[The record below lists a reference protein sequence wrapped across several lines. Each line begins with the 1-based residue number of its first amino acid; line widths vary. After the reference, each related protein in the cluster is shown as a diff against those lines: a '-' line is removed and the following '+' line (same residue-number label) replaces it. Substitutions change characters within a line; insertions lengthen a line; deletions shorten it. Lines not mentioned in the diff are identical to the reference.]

1 MIAYRD
7 FPIEADLTL
16 RVQGW
21 AQPDEATALR
31 RYEFVRDLLV
41 ARRGNVS
48 VWRILA
54 PSTGTWV
61 VVICGRPENMVELE
75 GDEYEFTDAE
85 ASAFV
90 ARRLA
95 VGRTGHA
102 LGADDVMQFGN
113 YREGGVVI
121 TADGGI
127 APVPPTHDNEED

>member
-1 MIAYRD
+1 MTYNEFEIDAG
-7 FPIEADLTL
+7 LTL
-16 RVQGW
+16 RVQAW

-31 RYEFVRDLLV
+31 RYEMVRDLLV
-41 ARRGNVS
+41 ADRGNVS
-48 VWRILA
+48 VWRVQR

-61 VVICGRPENMVELE
+61 VVICGRPENIVELE
-75 GDEYEFTDAE
+75 GEPYEFTDEE

-113 YREGGVVI
+113 YREGGAVI

-127 APVPPTHDNEED
+127 APAPVTQGRED